1 MFSVGAPRGLDW
13 STLEF
18 LLLEGHPLLCSRILL
33 TSCLFP
39 PMHCKFVLSVGSFHS
54 AYTHAVIPPNLLV
67 LRFPFMAKKL
77 LEWLISICCSK
88 FSLLKCPIQAFST
101 LCYSCS
107 GHQWFPCCWNQ
118 NGRFSVLIASLVT
131 GFWRSWLL
139 PPSLFFWIF
148 CTLGLQD
155 ITLSLFSSYL
165 NAPWSL
171 SPLMGPPYV
180 LDPNML
186 MCPRTHSSY
195 LFSYLHSLSRD
206 LDICYFL
213 CLENSSRYPQPLLL
227 HLRSGSWVVSSV
239 SSSLM
244 ILLNYTP
251 SLTLCT
257 PSHLDL
263 IFSTTVIIQHIYNY
277 LYIYRPTLPQNIN
290 LLRAGTLSVQF
301 TVVLPAVGTVLG
313 TRSLW

>member
-1 MFSVGAPRGLDW
+1 MTYLY
-13 STLEF
+13 
-18 LLLEGHPLLCSRILL
+18 LLLQIFSIEVSHSGFLHSLLLLLGSPVIPLLLKPKWSILSPHRI
-33 TSCLFP
+33 FG
-39 PMHCKFVLSVGSFHS
+39 HWLSTQLIT
-54 AYTHAVIPPNLLV
+54 A
-67 LRFPFMAKKL
+67 PF
-77 LEWLISICCSK
+77 S
-88 FSLLKCPIQAFST
+88 
-101 LCYSCS
+101 
-107 GHQWFPCCWNQ
+107 
-118 NGRFSVLIASLVT
+118 
-131 GFWRSWLL
+131 
-139 PPSLFFWIF
+139 FFWIF